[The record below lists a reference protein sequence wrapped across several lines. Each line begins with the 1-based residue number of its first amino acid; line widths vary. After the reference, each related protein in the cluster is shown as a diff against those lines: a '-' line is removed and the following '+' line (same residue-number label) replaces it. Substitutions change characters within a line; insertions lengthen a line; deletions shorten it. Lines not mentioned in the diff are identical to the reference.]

1 MLVALAATA
10 AAGSEATL
18 GSEAAAAAAPP
29 LAEPGGSGASM
40 AVFATVTTAGHQVV
54 PGATARQQVVPRA
67 TEEALEAT
75 AGKDQVDELCIPDFQ
90 TPG

>member
-1 MLVALAATA
+1 M
-10 AAGSEATL
+10 
-18 GSEAAAAAAPP
+18 
-29 LAEPGGSGASM
+29 AE
-40 AVFATVTTAGHQVV
+40 FATVTTAGHQVV